1 MPAVSVV
8 IPSYNH
14 ARFISQAVHSVL
26 NQTESDLELIVV
38 DDGSTDNSLQI
49 LGNISDPRLKVI
61 SQSNQGAH
69 AAINRGLELAT
80 SEYLAI
86 LNSDDMYHPQR
97 LKKLVGILMEY
108 PETGLIGSY
117 IQVINSEGASLG
129 IKHGYHDLES
139 WALEKPE
146 QSFRSGE
153 ELRMVLLTE
162 NYWATT
168 SNYVFSRRW
177 YRCVGTFRPLRYAHD
192 WDFALRIGK
201 QARLLMVPE
210 ALLSYRIHQTNT
222 INENQAAMVFEICWI
237 LAVHLPQAI
246 QTGWFQVRDQT
257 YRFEQLLNSIYV
269 YRCDRIL
276 SLMLLQE
283 LSQNSQA
290 AFDLLKPEHPL
301 RKSYIEY
308 IQSQLALNSNN
319 KGALSQTQTLSDH
332 INFKKVTAVIRKGI
346 KRTR

>member
-1 MPAVSVV
+1 
-8 IPSYNH
+8 
-14 ARFISQAVHSVL
+14 
-26 NQTESDLELIVV
+26 
-38 DDGSTDNSLQI
+38 
-49 LGNISDPRLKVI
+49 
-61 SQSNQGAH
+61 
-69 AAINRGLELAT
+69 
-80 SEYLAI
+80 
-86 LNSDDMYHPQR
+86 
-97 LKKLVGILMEY
+97 
-108 PETGLIGSY
+108 
-117 IQVINSEGASLG
+117 
-129 IKHGYHDLES
+129 
-139 WALEKPE
+139 
-146 QSFRSGE
+146 
-153 ELRMVLLTE
+153 
-162 NYWATT
+162 
-168 SNYVFSRRW
+168 
-177 YRCVGTFRPLRYAHD
+177 
-192 WDFALRIGK
+192 
-201 QARLLMVPE
+201 MVPE